1 MKQNKCKH
9 NKIRKLFLLGFD
21 SVYIIFKKDIFCRW
35 VRKFDLYI
43 CCRNVLCYPLPGR
56 TSRWQE
62 KTRQIKV
69 DIIKIKQVKGRGRE
83 SEDSL
88 LLNKK
93 EKWKIKEETGRKV
106 GNTIGARWWWWWWW
120 TIYCLRNVY
129 FIIGISNSTT
139 EYQKRKMKSGWL
151 NRNCISICCYI
162 RGQGQTPAS

>member
-106 GNTIGARWWWWWWW
+106 GNTIGGGGDDDDGPF
-120 TIYCLRNVY
+120 IVCGMY
-129 FIIGISNSTT
+129 FIIGISNTIT
-139 EYQKRKMKSGWL
+139 ENQKRKMKSGWL
-151 NRNCISICCYI
+151 NRSCISICCYI